1 MANTIKIKNSGTA
14 SAVPASLEH
23 GELGLNYA
31 DGKIFYKN
39 GSNAIVQFSSGGSA
53 DLDAL
58 TDVVITTPASG
69 QILEY
74 NGSSWVN
81 KNTVRDNMIKF
92 YMEVL

>member
-1 MANTIKIKNSGTA
+1 MANTIKIKNSGTT
-14 SAVPASLEH
+14 SATPASLEY

-39 GSNAIVQFSSGGSA
+39 GSGAIVEFSSGGSVN
-53 DLDAL
+53 LDAL
-58 TDVVITTPASG
+58 TDVAITTPASG
-69 QILEY
+69 QVLEY

-92 YMEVL
+92 YMEVI